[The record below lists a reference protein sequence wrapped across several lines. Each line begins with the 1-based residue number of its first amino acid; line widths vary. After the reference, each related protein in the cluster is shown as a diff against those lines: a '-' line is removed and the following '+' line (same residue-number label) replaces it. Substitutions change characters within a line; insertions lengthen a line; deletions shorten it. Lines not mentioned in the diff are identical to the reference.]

1 MQIEP
6 QGRLFLCSI
15 EQTVKEWCIFRMGG
29 FPVRISHK
37 VVYKINKSASL
48 HPLQILLKNNIIP
61 RRFSNTSENF
71 GRNNLKQG

>member
-1 MQIEP
+1 
-6 QGRLFLCSI
+6 
-15 EQTVKEWCIFRMGG
+15 MGG

-48 HPLQILLKNNIIP
+48 HPLQILFKNNIIP
-61 RRFSNTSENF
+61 QRFSNNSENF